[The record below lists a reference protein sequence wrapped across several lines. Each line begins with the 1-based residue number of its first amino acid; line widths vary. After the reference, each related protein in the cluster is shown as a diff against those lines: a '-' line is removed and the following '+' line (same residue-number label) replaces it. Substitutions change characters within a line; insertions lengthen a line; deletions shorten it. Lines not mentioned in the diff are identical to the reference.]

1 MSAREEARWNRL
13 SDSMS
18 YFHDHFKHEFNAL
31 YEMADGSYSKRGMS
45 LPMYLRLATQ
55 LAKGLTVHHTIEERH
70 FFPILAKRMPMFQD
84 NDVHLKSHE
93 AIHHGVDELT
103 KNVRKWFDEPS
114 TYKPEEMRACLDSW
128 REALFSHLDQEVKD
142 LSAESMKKYW
152 TLEEVD
158 RIAI

>member
-1 MSAREEARWNRL
+1 M
-13 SDSMS
+13 
-18 YFHDHFKHEFNAL
+18 
-31 YEMADGSYSKRGMS
+31 
-45 LPMYLRLATQ
+45 
-55 LAKGLTVHHTIEERH
+55 
-70 FFPILAKRMPMFQD
+70 
-84 NDVHLKSHE
+84 
-93 AIHHGVDELT
+93 DELT

-128 REALFSHLDQEVKD
+128 REALFSHLDQEVRPSGFVALTSGQFIVQVKD